1 MSLRAAKGVLI
12 AALLMP
18 ARAHGQSSPED
29 PPAPLPATPTAAASP
44 PAAGASAVPAEPVP
58 AILAFSLNGT
68 ARGEIYVYLDGT
80 TVLARTEDLR
90 AAGLGALLGKRHL
103 LEGLEYVS
111 LSTLDP
117 PVEVQ
122 VDEKEMTLRLEVDP
136 SVLPLTRLDLGVSE
150 APEDMVLGNDTSLF
164 ANYAAHWNIMD
175 GRDNYDGYFEA
186 GLSRGA
192 WLLYSSAM
200 LDRDT
205 RARGLS
211 NLTFDDR
218 DRLRRFVV
226 GDAVA
231 AGDNLGGS
239 ALIGGVQLARSFDL
253 DPYRVFRPT
262 LGQSGVVRSP
272 STAEIYVNG
281 VLVRRAILPPGPF
294 SASDLPVTSGAGETR
309 VVVRDALGR
318 EQTFES
324 SYYLPANLLAPGI
337 SEYSYTLGLQ
347 RHDVG
352 RDSWDYDATPVLVAQ
367 HRLGL
372 RPTLTGG
379 LRFEAGTQL
388 ASGGPSVAFGLPF
401 GEVTAAAAASYE
413 GEHAGAAVSLGYG
426 YSSRRYSLG
435 LLARALT
442 ARYATISLASED
454 ERATLELG
462 ASVGVPVAPRVSLT
476 AQAQH
481 LDERDHG
488 LSDRLSITSSIQ
500 LSNSWQLALSTSAS
514 RERGGAFGMS
524 GFASLTMLIDQRTT
538 AAVSQRV
545 ARAVAET
552 AAETA
557 IELQRT
563 LPAATG
569 YGYRLRGQ
577 MAQDRA
583 ERGEAT
589 LELQGE
595 HGRYDANVSWNDERA
610 SGRLGLAGGVVLI
623 GGRVFATR
631 PVQRGFAL
639 IRVPGFAGVRGYLDN
654 HLIGT
659 TDARGDLV
667 VPNLIP
673 YYANRIAIDDTDL
686 PMDATAPITEKLIAS
701 RNRSGVVVRFA
712 AERMRAVRGS
722 IVIDDGLQS
731 AAYGELHVR
740 ATDGEDEVF
749 PIGSEGEFELANLP
763 PGRHRAMIEHAG
775 GSCTIALQISER
787 NQPVEDLGALP
798 CTQPAEARR

>member
-1 MSLRAAKGVLI
+1 VSVRALRAALL
-12 AALLMP
+12 AALLVP
-18 ARAHGQSSPED
+18 ARAYAQAS
-29 PPAPLPATPTAAASP
+29 LPAAATATT
-44 PAAGASAVPAEPVP
+44 GATAVP

-68 ARGEIYVYLDGT
+68 ERGEIYVYLEGS

-90 AAGLGALLGKRHL
+90 AAGLGSLLGPRRL
-103 LEGLEYVS
+103 FEGLEYVS

-117 PVEVQ
+117 PVAVQ
-122 VDEKEMTLRLEVDP
+122 LDEKEMTLRLEVDP
-136 SVLPLTRLDLGVSE
+136 RVLPLTRLDLGVSE
-150 APEDMVLGNDTSLF
+150 APEDMVLGDDTSLF
-164 ANYAAHWNIMD
+164 ANYAAHWNATE
-175 GRDNYDGYFEA
+175 GSDNYDGYFEA
-186 GLSRGA
+186 GMSRGA

-218 DRLRRFVV
+218 DRLRRFVI

-231 AGDNLGGS
+231 AGDSLGGS
-239 ALIGGVQLARSFDL
+239 ALIGGVQLARSFEL
-253 DPYRVFRPT
+253 DPYRVVRPT
-262 LGQSGVVRSP
+262 LGQAGVVRSP

-281 VLVRRAILPPGPF
+281 VLVRRATLPPGPF
-294 SASDLPVTSGAGETR
+294 SASDLPVTNGAGVTR

-324 SYYLPANLLAPGI
+324 SYYLPANLLAPGM
-337 SEYSYTLGLQ
+337 SEYSYTLGLRRQ
-347 RHDVG
+347 DVG
-352 RDSWDYDATPVLVAQ
+352 RESWGYDTPVLVAQ

-372 RPTLTGG
+372 RSWLTGA
-379 LRFEAGTQL
+379 LRFEGGTRL

-401 GEVTAAAAASYE
+401 GEVTAAAAASFE
-413 GEHAGAAVSLGYG
+413 GARAGAAASLGYG
-426 YSSRRYSLG
+426 YSSLRYSFG

-442 ARYATISLASED
+442 ARYATISLDGED

-462 ASVGVPVAPRVSLT
+462 VSLGVPVAPRVSLT

-488 LSDRLSITSSIQ
+488 RSDRLSITSSLQ
-500 LSNSWQLALSTSAS
+500 LSNAWQLALSTSGS
-514 RERGGAFGMS
+514 RERGGSFGLAA
-524 GFASLTMLIDQRTT
+524 FASLTMLIDQRTS
-538 AAVSQRV
+538 ASASQRV
-545 ARAVAET
+545 ARAETGAEMGAET
-552 AAETA
+552 GF
-557 IELQRT
+557 ELQRT
-563 LPAATG
+563 LPVATG

-577 MAQDRA
+577 LTKGGA
-583 ERGEAT
+583 ERGDAT

-595 HGRYDANVSWNDERA
+595 HGRYEANVSWDDQRA
-610 SGRLGLAGGVVLI
+610 SGRLGVAGGVVLI
-623 GGRVFATR
+623 GGRAFATR

-659 TDARGDLV
+659 TDGRGDLV

-686 PMDATAPITEKLIAS
+686 PMDTTAPITERLIAS
-701 RNRSGVVVRFA
+701 RSRSGVVVRFA
-712 AERMRAVRGS
+712 AQRMRAARGS
-722 IVIDDGLQS
+722 IVIDDGQRS
-731 AAYGELHVR
+731 AAYGELHLR
-740 ATDGEDEVF
+740 NAAGDDEVF

-763 PGRHRAMIEHAG
+763 PGSHRAQLEYAG
-775 GSCTIALQISER
+775 GSCIVALQISER
-787 NQPVEDLGALP
+787 GQPIEELGPLP
-798 CTQPAEARR
+798 CTQPTEARR